1 MRPDRKDV
9 ITATAVALAAV
20 LILAIDIVHKQSSAV
35 ADADVTTTGAA
46 GKPGTA
52 VPPNDPTALQ
62 PPRTQ

>member
-35 ADADVTTTGAA
+35 ADTDVTTTGTAGRPGAA
-46 GKPGTA
+46 
-52 VPPNDPTALQ
+52 VDPNAPQ
-62 PPRTQ
+62 SPRTQ